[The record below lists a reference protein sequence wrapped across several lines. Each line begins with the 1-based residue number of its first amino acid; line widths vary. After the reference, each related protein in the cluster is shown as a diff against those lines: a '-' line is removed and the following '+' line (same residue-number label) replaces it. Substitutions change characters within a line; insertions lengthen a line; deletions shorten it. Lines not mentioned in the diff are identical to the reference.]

1 MEYSLD
7 SILVSLYDVI
17 VIAGVNGFL
26 LALGLLYSVKIVK
39 YCHPECLRYVI
50 LRNAKK

>member
-7 SILVSLYDVI
+7 SILVSLCVVI

-26 LALGLLYSVKIVK
+26 LASGLLYSEKIVK
-39 YCHPECLRYVI
+39 YCHPECPRYVI